1 MNRRDFL
8 LLAAGTAMASKPVLA
23 VDRVPRIG
31 LIGPGSRDASQS
43 LFDAFRD
50 GLVGFG
56 WTDGGNLAILDRWAE
71 ERSERL
77 PGIAR
82 ELIGSGVD
90 MLVTVG
96 TPATLAA
103 RSATATMPLV
113 LVGVGDPVG
122 LGIVNSL
129 ARPGGNAT
137 GLSLSSVELSVKRLQ
152 LLQELLP
159 GLGRVAVIIRND
171 PGLEQRLLDIRRSA
185 NRMGLE
191 VVDFVV
197 TTGRAVELAFMWL
210 RSDRCDAIYLASGP
224 RAPPNALRSSRWPR
238 NIAFPR
244 STLSG
249 YLPPLA
255 ACCPSQRTRTTCSA
269 APRYSSTGSSRAPFR
284 PTCRSKNR
292 PSSGWSSIV
301 KRRRHLGSS
310 YRNHS
315 LRVPTR

>member
-1 MNRRDFL
+1 
-8 LLAAGTAMASKPVLA
+8 MASKPVLA

-152 LLQELLP
+152 LLQELIP
-159 GLGRVAVIIRND
+159 GLGRVAVIMRND

-224 RAPPNALRSSRWPR
+224 LGPAKRATI
-238 NIAFPR
+238 IA
-244 STLSG
+244 
-249 YLPPLA
+249 LA
-255 ACCPSQRTRTTCSA
+255 AEYRIPAIYSFRVFA
-269 APRYSSTGSSRAPFR
+269 AAGGLLSFAADEDDLFRRAALFVDRILKGAIPADLPVEE
-284 PTCRSKNR
+284 PTKFGLVINR
-292 PSSGWSSIV
+292 
-301 KRRRHLGSS
+301 KTAKALGLLVPQ
-310 YRNHS
+310 S
-315 LRVPTR
+315 LLARADEVIE